1 MTLRTLSGSSGS
13 KYSRDEASKSVD
25 TVSGFELIIT
35 ACQPLRRSV
44 SAAWT
49 AQ

>member
-1 MTLRTLSGSSGS
+1 MTARTDSASSGS

-25 TVSGFELIIT
+25 TVSGFELIMT
-35 ACQPLRRSV
+35 ACQPTARSV
-44 SAAWT
+44 SAACT